1 MVRRWATSLSGSCRD
16 CPIETRRTSV
26 WLDEYGHRWS
36 LAVSNVDTRQRSIAL
51 CDIFWYG
58 RTPLCWGTLHSLPPS
73 FSQLD
78 NICILERLN
87 LIRRETRSVLATPS
101 ATYIQPTLQAFE
113 RTRIHPPFTAP
124 FLLRPTLT
132 LSSIPMVSCSATGSL
147 PHTLA
152 NGREILRCRAVFRGS
167 RFERDSL
174 SLRSRSIPS
183 RVPCEEGTVS

>member
-78 NICILERLN
+78 NICRTAQPDTPRNSFGPGHTQRYVHPAYTTGIRTHTNPSPVHRPISSPTYPNALEHPDGELQRHGIPAAHPGKRAGDPEVQGRVSRLA
-87 LIRRETRSVLATPS
+87 LREGLAQPPQSVDPLACALRRGNR
-101 ATYIQPTLQAFE
+101 
-113 RTRIHPPFTAP
+113 
-124 FLLRPTLT
+124 
-132 LSSIPMVSCSATGSL
+132 
-147 PHTLA
+147 
-152 NGREILRCRAVFRGS
+152 
-167 RFERDSL
+167 
-174 SLRSRSIPS
+174 
-183 RVPCEEGTVS
+183 